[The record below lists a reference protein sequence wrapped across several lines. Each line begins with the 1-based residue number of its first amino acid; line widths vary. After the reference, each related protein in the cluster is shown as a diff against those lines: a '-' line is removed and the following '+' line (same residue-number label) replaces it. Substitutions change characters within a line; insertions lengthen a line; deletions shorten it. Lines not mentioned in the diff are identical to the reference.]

1 MEGRS
6 KPKLPCIT
14 KPGKALADFLRR
26 DINPRSHLL
35 ELNLLLLAFAIGIQ
49 DAVSYP
55 DFQCFASNQ
64 TGNTVMLAVGLLDDR
79 ASSLMLSVPT
89 ILLSLGCF
97 LGGVLA
103 FGQLANLLRATHARW
118 WLLASSLAQT
128 ALSAA
133 AAALQHRHPHA
144 ATTNATALGKAVLAL
159 LALAAGAQVAMVREL
174 KVTDM
179 TTAMAT
185 AAWVDICIDPG
196 NLAGVAKN
204 RSRNRRAGF
213 LLALISGS
221 FAGAAAFKGRG
232 SGLALLVSVVVKAV
246 AAALFLVDDEGK
258 GWDCGKDGGV
268 RV

>member
-1 MEGRS
+1 
-6 KPKLPCIT
+6 
-14 KPGKALADFLRR
+14 
-26 DINPRSHLL
+26 
-35 ELNLLLLAFAIGIQ
+35 
-49 DAVSYP
+49 
-55 DFQCFASNQ
+55 
-64 TGNTVMLAVGLLDDR
+64 MLAVGLLDDR

-103 FGQLANLLRATHARW
+103 FGQLANLLHATHARW

-133 AAALQHRHPHA
+133 ATALQHRHPHA
-144 ATTNATALGKAVLAL
+144 ATTNATVLGKAVLAL
-159 LALAAGAQVAMVREL
+159 LALSAGAQVAMVREL

-185 AAWVDICIDPG
+185 AA
-196 NLAGVAKN
+196 
-204 RSRNRRAGF
+204 
-213 LLALISGS
+213 
-221 FAGAAAFKGRG
+221 FKGGG

-258 GWDCGKDGGV
+258 GWDCGEDGGV